1 MSKVP
6 KWALDFN
13 HLISYIYS
21 MKEVHIKISN
31 ISQKQW
37 VNLLIELNLVK
48 SSWRKFGP
56 VLNIKAKDFDRIIKW
71 GKKTHGED
79 TRDIDSTFR
88 RYYRKR
94 QNRVH
99 SSH

>member
-1 MSKVP
+1 
-6 KWALDFN
+6 
-13 HLISYIYS
+13 

-31 ISQKQW
+31 ISHRQW
-37 VNLLIELNLVK
+37 VSLLIELNLVK
-48 SSWRKFGP
+48 DAWLRFGP

-71 GKKTHGED
+71 GKKIHGKDTHN
-79 TRDIDSTFR
+79 IDSTFR
-88 RYYRKR
+88 RYSRKR

>member
-1 MSKVP
+1 
-6 KWALDFN
+6 
-13 HLISYIYS
+13 
-21 MKEVHIKISN
+21 MKEVHLKVSN

-71 GKKTHGED
+71 GRRAHGED
-79 TRDIDSTFR
+79 TGDIDSTVQR
-88 RYYRKR
+88 NRSKR
-94 QNRVH
+94 
-99 SSH
+99 SY

>member
-1 MSKVP
+1 
-6 KWALDFN
+6 
-13 HLISYIYS
+13 

-48 SSWRKFGP
+48 NAWQRFGP
-56 VLNIKAKDFDRIIKW
+56 VFNIKAKDFDRIIKW

-79 TRDIDSTFR
+79 TSDIDITLQR
-88 RYYRKR
+88 NNRKTPS
-94 QNRVH
+94 RV
-99 SSH
+99 